1 MKMEITKTSAK
12 WLVNG
17 KTYSEMNL
25 SEKLFFDEFLIAMRW
40 EKECEQFDNQQKK
53 SLMNYDN

>member
-17 KTYSEMNL
+17 KTYSEMKPSRETIL
-25 SEKLFFDEFLIAMRW
+25 
-40 EKECEQFDNQQKK
+40 
-53 SLMNYDN
+53 

>member
-1 MKMEITKTSAK
+1 MKMEITKTNAK

-17 KTYSEMNL
+17 KTYSEMKL
-25 SEKLFFDEFLIAMRW
+25 PEKLFFDEFLIAMRW

-53 SLMNYDN
+53 VS